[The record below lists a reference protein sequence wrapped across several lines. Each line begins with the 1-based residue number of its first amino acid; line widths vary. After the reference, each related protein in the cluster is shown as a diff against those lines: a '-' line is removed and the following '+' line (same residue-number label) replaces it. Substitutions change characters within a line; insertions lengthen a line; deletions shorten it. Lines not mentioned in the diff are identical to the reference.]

1 MSDRQLLRRFWIEA
15 PAGLLNWIGVT
26 AYSTQDAIQLLAD
39 AKLEVNLAS
48 SDIREVRFEELDG
61 NHVVPNMG
69 VISRRGVWYPNLN
82 S

>member
-1 MSDRQLLRRFWIEA
+1 MPGHDLLSPYWIEA
-15 PAGLLNWIGVT
+15 TSGSLKGFGVT
-26 AYSTQDAIQLLAD
+26 AYSADDAFQLLAD
-39 AKLEVNLAS
+39 ANLPMDS
-48 SDIREVRFEELDG
+48 GPPKIREVGFDELDN